1 MWGKLVCVSIS
12 CPFFNDLEPFALSM
26 FSFFISFFEIKVTYN
41 CLCGL
46 LINCLHG
53 LGIVSIS

>member
-1 MWGKLVCVSIS
+1 
-12 CPFFNDLEPFALSM
+12 LEPFALSM